1 MRYIL
6 SLLGFALLPF
16 FANAQA
22 TFTGT
27 ATRIANADELLITVG
42 VYRENKDAKVVFEQT
57 RAIIA
62 EAIAYLD
69 KKKGVK
75 KVETN
80 QINLYNQHSR
90 QVGMGPL
97 FSASQSLTVTLTDFS
112 LYDEIILKLIDLGLN
127 NIGQVHF
134 AVSNMTQRKH
144 EVQLDAIKAV
154 KKKAQIFSEEL
165 DIRLVKII
173 SFAEDMPQLS
183 PSSYANYK
191 SADASVESQTSLAPN
206 QVDVTMSV
214 TLVYM
219 ISPKE

>member
-1 MRYIL
+1 MRTL
-6 SLLGFALLPF
+6 LVLLGLALLPF
-16 FANAQA
+16 FSNAQA

-27 ATRIANADELLITVG
+27 ATRIVNADELIITVG

-57 RAIIA
+57 RTIIA

-80 QINLYNQHSR
+80 QINLYNQHSH
-90 QVGMGPL
+90 QAGMGPL
-97 FSASQSLTVTLTDFS
+97 FSASQSLTVTLSDFS
-112 LYDEIILKLIDLGLN
+112 LYDEVILKLIDLGLN

-134 AVSNMTQRKH
+134 AVSNMTQLKQ
-144 EVQLDAIKAV
+144 EVQLDAIKAA
-154 KKKAQIFSEEL
+154 KKKAELYSEEL
-165 DIRLVKII
+165 GVRLVKII

-183 PSSYANYK
+183 PTPYANYK
-191 SADASVESQTSLAPN
+191 TADAGVESQTSLAPN

-214 TLVYM
+214 TLVYV